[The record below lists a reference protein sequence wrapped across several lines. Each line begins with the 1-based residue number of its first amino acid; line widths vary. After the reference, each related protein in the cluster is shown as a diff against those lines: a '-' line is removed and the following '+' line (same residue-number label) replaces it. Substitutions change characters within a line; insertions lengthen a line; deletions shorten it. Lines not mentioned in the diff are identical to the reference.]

1 MQSGRQEQVL
11 LKLNIYLKTVNNNLG
26 NALPGI
32 PNSQIFLQLGYTLN
46 NSLNFLISAEHI
58 GELFADNSNT
68 VKVESFRRVR
78 FQIGKSFNFNKLEI
92 GFSGGINNLF
102 NEQIF

>member
-1 MQSGRQEQVL
+1 ML

-32 PNSQIFLQLGYTLN
+32 PNSQIFLQLGYLLTNDLN
-46 NSLNFLISAEHI
+46 LLISAEHV

-68 VKVESFRRVR
+68 VKVESFEGSD
-78 FQIGKSFNFNKLEI
+78 FKLENLLTL
-92 GFSGGINNLF
+92 IN
-102 NEQIF
+102 